1 MNQITAPP
9 ELLVRQIPLDRLVLA
24 PENVRKTPP
33 DKTAQAEL
41 EASIHAHGLLENL
54 VVRADD
60 SRNSGNSGK
69 SGKSGNTKSAKGK
82 ADEKFAVVAG
92 GRRLLALEALAKAGA
107 LSSDHPIPCR
117 IAQHENLEELSLA
130 ENVVR
135 IAMHPADQVVSFARL
150 MRKGASVGTIAA
162 RFGVSERTVEQRLR
176 LGNAAPELLD
186 AYRAGEMDLAA
197 LKAFSMTAD
206 HERQRTVWKQLSNER
221 YAPSEWQIRRLLTEE
236 RVSSTSAVAR
246 FVGIDEYVAAGGP
259 VMRDLFAE
267 EGESGEWLE
276 DPALLNDLAMKKLQ
290 AAADEL
296 STRWKWAL
304 PLLEMN
310 WTSAYEFGQ
319 INPQPGKPTAKE
331 TIDLADINGRM
342 DELAEIPDDQ
352 WTDKLE
358 AEAEKL
364 EGRMNAIMEKVG
376 KRAKFRR
383 EDFAIGGCIVT
394 IDREGKLQ
402 VVQGLVK
409 IEDLPV
415 PEENKDGEKGGND
428 PDAADED
435 NNHITPPSASPKS
448 ANPSAR
454 AREEAGV
461 GIGLADDLRAIRA
474 GIVKVHLAEDFEAAF
489 DLAVFQAARA
499 VFDRSHAGGRDALDI
514 SFRPTAKR
522 PPVRMN
528 HEDFGCWSPAEDSLD
543 DWSSLPLRWMEEE
556 DDGARFA
563 ALSKLPRDKKEKLFA
578 AAVARTVRGQLS
590 FEYYARPELEATVA
604 RLDIDFAKE
613 VRPTADL
620 LWSRLRKD
628 HLLAIAGKTLGGT
641 WAQDRSKYRKA
652 DLAMAM
658 EKAFSNST
666 DGEAPAGVTPAQ
678 HAAALA
684 WSMPGFAPFEAGSL
698 DPTESVTDGEPATEG
713 QTETHEKTGT
723 DTATEE
729 SPAATGDAG
738 NNLRVVNGSG
748 PAEQDDAGSADT
760 DGDGDGAEETV
771 PGFLQAVH

>member
-1 MNQITAPP
+1 MNQISAPP

-33 DKTAQAEL
+33 DRAAQAEL
-41 EASIHAHGLLENL
+41 EASIRAHGLLENL

-60 SRNSGNSGK
+60 SGHSGKSGK
-69 SGKSGNTKSAKGK
+69 SGKSGNTKAKAG
-82 ADEKFAVVAG
+82 EKFAVVAG

-107 LSSDHPIPCR
+107 VPSDHPIPCR

-150 MRKGASVGTIAA
+150 MREGATVATIAA

-221 YAPSEWQIRRLLTEE
+221 YAPTEWQIRRLLTEE
-236 RVSSTSAVAR
+236 RVSSTSPVAR
-246 FVGIDEYVAAGGP
+246 FVGIDDYVAAGGP

-267 EGESGEWLE
+267 EDETGEWFE

-319 INPQPGKPTAKE
+319 IKPQPGKPTPRE

-364 EGRMNAIMEKVG
+364 EARMNAIMEKVG
-376 KRAKFRR
+376 KRARFRR
-383 EDFAIGGCIVT
+383 EDFSIGGCIVT

-402 VVQGLVK
+402 VVQGLVR

-415 PEENKDGEKGGND
+415 PEENKDGGKVGDRTGATDDDGETT
-428 PDAADED
+428 
-435 NNHITPPSASPKS
+435 ITPPSASQKS
-448 ANPSAR
+448 SNPSTR

-499 VFDRSHAGGRDALDI
+499 VFDRAHAGGRDSFDI

-528 HEDFGCWSPAEDSLD
+528 HEDFGFWSPAEDSLD
-543 DWSSLPLRWMEEE
+543 DWSSLTLRWMEEE

-563 ALSKLPRDKKEKLFA
+563 ALRKLPREKKE
-578 AAVARTVRGQLS
+578 
-590 FEYYARPELEATVA
+590 
-604 RLDIDFAKE
+604 
-613 VRPTADL
+613 
-620 LWSRLRKD
+620 
-628 HLLAIAGKTLGGT
+628 
-641 WAQDRSKYRKA
+641 
-652 DLAMAM
+652 
-658 EKAFSNST
+658 
-666 DGEAPAGVTPAQ
+666 
-678 HAAALA
+678 
-684 WSMPGFAPFEAGSL
+684 
-698 DPTESVTDGEPATEG
+698 
-713 QTETHEKTGT
+713 
-723 DTATEE
+723 
-729 SPAATGDAG
+729 
-738 NNLRVVNGSG
+738 
-748 PAEQDDAGSADT
+748 
-760 DGDGDGAEETV
+760 
-771 PGFLQAVH
+771 